1 MLLLLLLFHARC
13 SQSFQYFASR
23 ANSWPSAWAKPWC
36 PEARPR
42 STLASQAGW
51 TGVDDAST
59 CPPAPKTGQNTSLSN
74 MRDSQTNKLH
84 IDVAVCDLL
93 YQNWMIVFFVWS
105 QWSVWIR
112 WGRCFEIF
120 RWDAKQDCIR
130 RGGRLFEPRWCLI
143 FQLCS
148 NWKVKET
155 KLTGLRSWMSWCTAM
170 SPGLESAIG
179 SESQILRQKT
189 SMSWPIQLQ
198 CTEGIYCSGMFMHQ
212 TIRSWLTPTSGQVT
226 QSGRGHCF
234 REHCTQRRQAVPIKL
249 NISAANGANGTICMK
264 PSG

>member
-1 MLLLLLLFHARC
+1 MHFEGPPNLR
-13 SQSFQYFASR
+13 
-23 ANSWPSAWAKPWC
+23 
-36 PEARPR
+36 
-42 STLASQAGW
+42 ASQ
-51 TGVDDAST
+51 T
-59 CPPAPKTGQNTSLSN
+59 KTN
-74 MRDSQTNKLH
+74 
-84 IDVAVCDLL
+84 L
-93 YQNWMIVFFVWS
+93 YQQTSHRCCCLWS
-105 QWSVWIR
+105 PIPKLKDSLLRLKSVISLNLTHDY
-112 WGRCFEIF
+112 EIF

-130 RGGRLFEPRWCLI
+130 RGGRLFEPRWRLI
-143 FQLCS
+143 FLLCS